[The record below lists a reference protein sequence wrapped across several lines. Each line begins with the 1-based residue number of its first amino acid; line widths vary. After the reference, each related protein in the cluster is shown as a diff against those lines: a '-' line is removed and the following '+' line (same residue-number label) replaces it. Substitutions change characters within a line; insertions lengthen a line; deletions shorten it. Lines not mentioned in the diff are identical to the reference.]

1 MNYDHTKN
9 FCLKILKIQILTFSF
24 RYDSDDFWKC
34 ALRYSTGPENHQ
46 GSSCRMGPSSD
57 AFAVVDN
64 ELRVHGINSL
74 RIADASVMPRIVSG
88 NMHATIVMIGERTAD
103 FIKNTWLK

>member
-1 MNYDHTKN
+1 MDGPN
-9 FCLKILKIQILTFSF
+9 ILLFHF

-46 GSSCRMGPSSD
+46 GSSCRMGPSTD
-57 AFAVVDN
+57 EFAVVDN
-64 ELRVHGINSL
+64 QLRVYGIESL

-88 NMHATIVMIGERTAD
+88 NMHATIVMIAERTVN
-103 FIKNTWLK
+103 FIKQTWLQ